1 MAALDKTY
9 VTKTQLLEA
18 IKWASEIGVVTL
30 ENGHKFKPLDWISA
44 YNDIDNL
51 PDNSIYVLWNTP
63 IWFDRWLWLNCPLD
77 FVKDRIKEVYDRE
90 SLIDFEEWKY
100 ELMPENKKYTFLQ
113 CPEGD
118 WKSILNFVKRYRPH
132 KIMRKMSARFIIS
145 AYDSQ
150 NPQIAYCYDKQT
162 DTWNEVFGMLPC
174 YDDYMWG
181 NYHKRTP
188 SKKAIIRQL
197 RKWRFPKGTIIK
209 LENTNYMY
217 DFKILVK

>member
-9 VTKTQLLEA
+9 VTKTQLLEV
-18 IKWASEIGVVTL
+18 IKWASEIGEVTL

-63 IWFDRWLWLNCPLD
+63 IWFDRWLWINCPLD
-77 FVKDRIKEVYDRE
+77 FVKDRIKDVYDKE

-100 ELMPENKKYTFLQ
+100 ELMSENKKYTFLQ

-118 WKSILNFVKRYRPH
+118 WKSILNFAKRYRPH
-132 KIMRKMSARFIIS
+132 KIIRKMSTRFIVS
-145 AYDSQ
+145 AHDSK
-150 NPQIAYCYDKQT
+150 NPQIAYRYDKQT
-162 DTWNEVFGMLPC
+162 DTWNEAFGMLPC
-174 YDDYMWG
+174 YDNYMWG
-181 NYHKRTP
+181 NYHKNTP

-197 RKWRFPKGTIIK
+197 RKWRFPKGTIVKI
-209 LENTNYMY
+209 ENINYMY